1 MLPPWKKGYGQPRPH
16 SKKHSYFFANKGPSS
31 QSYGFSNSQ
40 VWMWELDYKESWELM
55 LLNCDVGEDT
65 WESLRLQEILPVYSK
80 GNQTWI
86 FIEKDC
92 CWSWNWN
99 TLATWCEVLTH
110 WKRPWCWERLKV
122 RGEVDSR
129 GWDDWM
135 ASLTRWTWV
144 SASSWNWWWTG
155 MPGVLQSMGSQI
167 VGQGWTKLT
176 DPCFKAINIVN
187 IIICYTTNNWTIW
200 GLRHWPSMQWK
211 ICVYIYI

>member
-1 MLPPWKKGYGQPRPH
+1 MLPPWKKGYGQPRQH

-110 WKRPWCWERLKV
+110 WKRPWCWERLMA
-122 RGEVDSR
+122 GAEGDDR
-129 GWDDWM
+129 GWDGWM
-135 ASLTRWTWV
+135 ASLTQWTWV
-144 SASSWNWWWTG
+144 WTTPRDG
-155 MPGVLQSMGSQI
+155 A
-167 VGQGWTKLT
+167 GQGSLACCS
-176 DPCFKAINIVN
+176 PCGGKELDATEWLNKQEFLSFFEENS
-187 IIICYTTNNWTIW
+187 YYFW
-200 GLRHWPSMQWK
+200 
-211 ICVYIYI
+211 